1 MAKDIN
7 FKVGDKIVDSGQVFR
22 IFKIKKQK
30 NDDGELERVV
40 YFKPY
45 YPNTKNS
52 GVICSIP
59 LKNIEKT
66 EIRKPLSTDEV
77 KRLFRKLKKRKKFE
91 ENTDINKT
99 KELLKGN
106 DPVTN
111 VDLIRILWIEK
122 KHNAEYFSKNKRDV
136 YNLAID
142 RFAQEFALV
151 KGLSLEKAKERV
163 HLALQ
168 D

>member
-1 MAKDIN
+1 M
-7 FKVGDKIVDSGQVFR
+7 
-22 IFKIKKQK
+22 
-30 NDDGELERVV
+30 
-40 YFKPY
+40 
-45 YPNTKNS
+45 
-52 GVICSIP
+52 
-59 LKNIEKT
+59 KNIEKT
-66 EIRKPLSTDEV
+66 DIRKPLSADEV
-77 KRLFRKLKKRKKFE
+77 KRLFRKIKKRKKFE
-91 ENTDINKT
+91 EGTDINKT

-111 VDLIRILWIEK
+111 VDLIRILWAEK

>member
-1 MAKDIN
+1 MAKKIN
-7 FKVGDKIVDSGQVFR
+7 FKVGDKIVDSGQVSR

-30 NDDGELERVV
+30 NDDGEPERVI

-45 YPNTKNS
+45 YPDTKNS

-66 EIRKPLSTDEV
+66 DIRKPLSADEV

-91 ENTDINKT
+91 EGTDINKT

-111 VDLIRILWIEK
+111 VDLIRILWAEK

>member
-1 MAKDIN
+1 MAKKIN

>member
-1 MAKDIN
+1 MAKKIN
-7 FKVGDKIVDSGQVFR
+7 FKVGDKIVDSGQVSR